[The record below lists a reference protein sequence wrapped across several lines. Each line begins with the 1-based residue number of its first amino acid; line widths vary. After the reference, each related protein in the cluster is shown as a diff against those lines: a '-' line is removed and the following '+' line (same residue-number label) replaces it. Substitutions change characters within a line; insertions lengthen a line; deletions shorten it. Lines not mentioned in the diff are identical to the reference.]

1 MEKIK
6 HKKPNL
12 IESITPIDSWDEW
25 LRETEDSL
33 GIRGYR
39 KYKQNLKNED
49 FAYWKSFYDSE
60 DTKIYQVG
68 LFFYDFRKFNH
79 IDQMSNERI
88 GIQFICMLSDS
99 DGRIDLSVSKDLTLD
114 DFESMSLGFY
124 NSMSKYC
131 NK

>member
-6 HKKPNL
+6 HKKPIL
-12 IESITPIDSWDEW
+12 IQSVTSIDSWDEW
-25 LRETEDSL
+25 LRETEDFL

-60 DTKIYQVG
+60 DNKIYQLG
-68 LFFYDFRKFNH
+68 LFFYDFRKFTHLDQNH
-79 IDQMSNERI
+79 ERI
-88 GIQFICMLSDS
+88 GIQFICMLNDN
-99 DGRIDLSVSKDLTLD
+99 DGRIDLSISKDITLD
-114 DFESMSLGFY
+114 YFESMSLDFY